1 MMEPF
6 YGIALTQVK
15 GVGHILA
22 KHLLAHFGTAEAVF
36 AADRKSLM
44 AVAGVGE
51 HLAAAI
57 RDAQVLRGAEKEW
70 SFVEKHRINL
80 MLWGDDAYPR
90 RLMECPD
97 APVLLYYQGKAGL
110 NSKRVVSIVGTRDAT
125 VYGKAL
131 CDELIEAL
139 KPYDVLVVSGLAHGI
154 DSYAHAASVKNDIPT
169 VGVLGHGLDRV
180 YPAVNRELA
189 GALLSA
195 GGGLLT
201 EYPSGTNPD
210 RQHFPERNRVIA
222 GLADVTVV
230 VEAAQKGG
238 ALITA
243 EIANSYNRDVCAFP
257 GNTRQA
263 SSAGCNYLIKTHRAH
278 LITGI
283 NDLVYLMDW
292 LPDKA
297 APESRQIQ
305 MPLDLSTTEQRIYN
319 LVEANGRI
327 GVDLLSLKA
336 EMPQSKLAITLLE
349 MEMKGL
355 LVALPGKVYCLG

>member
-1 MMEPF
+1 MEPF
-6 YGIALTQVK
+6 YSIALTQVK
-15 GVGHILA
+15 GVGPVLA

-36 AADRKSLM
+36 SADRNSLM

-51 HLAAAI
+51 HLAAVI
-57 RDAQVLRGAEKEW
+57 RDTNVLRGAEKEW
-70 SFVEKHRINL
+70 SFVEKHRISTL
-80 MLWGDDAYPR
+80 LWGDDAYPR

-110 NSKRVVSIVGTRDAT
+110 NGKRVISIVGTRDAT
-125 VYGKAL
+125 GYGKAI
-131 CDELIEAL
+131 CEELIEAL
-139 KPYDVLVVSGLAHGI
+139 NPYDVVVVSGLAHGI
-154 DSYAHAASVKNDIPT
+154 DSFTHAASVKSGIPT
-169 VGVLGHGLDRV
+169 VGVLGHGLDRI

-201 EYPSGTNPD
+201 EYPSNTSPD
-210 RQHFPERNRVIA
+210 RQHFPERNRIIA

-230 VEAAQKGG
+230 VEAALKGG

-257 GNTRQA
+257 GNIRQA
-263 SSAGCNYLIKTHRAH
+263 SSGGCNYLIKTHRAH
-278 LITGI
+278 LITSI
-283 NDLVYLMDW
+283 NDLAYLMDW
-292 LPDKA
+292 LPDKT
-297 APESRQIQ
+297 APESRQMQ
-305 MPLDLSTTEQRIYN
+305 MPLNLSAPEQKIFS

-327 GVDLLSLKA
+327 DVDRLSLKA
-336 EMPQSKLAITLLE
+336 GVPQSKLAIILLE